1 MDHLFLVSNP
11 FVIAAV
17 RSGGRRIVRWIVL
30 LLIVAAACYVAVRI
44 SRRRHDTSQD
54 ADTRADEWPRR
65 PTS

>member
-1 MDHLFLVSNP
+1 MDHLLVASNP

-30 LLIVAAACYVAVRI
+30 LVVVAAACYTAVRI

-54 ADTRADEWPRR
+54 ADARADEWPRR